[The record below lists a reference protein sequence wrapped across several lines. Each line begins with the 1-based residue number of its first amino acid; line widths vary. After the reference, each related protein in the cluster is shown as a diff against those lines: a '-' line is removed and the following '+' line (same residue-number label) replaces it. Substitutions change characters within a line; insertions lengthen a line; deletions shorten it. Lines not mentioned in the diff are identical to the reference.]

1 MTNLNYFWIRRIH
14 SLLGVIPLGI
24 FLFGHLTTNSMAF
37 FGQEAFD
44 HKVELIHSLGPL
56 LPIVEATVIFVPLA
70 LHIFIGIFIAMT
82 AKLNVGDLGYGR
94 YWAYKFQRWSGW
106 AALAF
111 IVWHSLT
118 LRFLNVAKPYALE
131 PGATGFFEYLSV
143 MFTNYPL
150 FTLAYV
156 IGGIAVIYHFSNG
169 LCTFCMTWGITVGPQ
184 SQKVM
189 AYAATG
195 AGVVL
200 LGMLL
205 SSIAGFYRDYQPHF
219 ELDSPQR
226 QALQVESTAGEL
238 NLGMI
243 PATAGAEGSF

>member
-14 SLLGVIPLGI
+14 SLLGVIPLGV

-70 LHIFIGIFIAMT
+70 LHILIGIFIART
-82 AKLNVGDLGYGR
+82 AKLDVGDLGYGR
-94 YWAYKFQRWSGW
+94 YWAYKFQRWTGW

-111 IVWHSLT
+111 IVWHTLT
-118 LRFLNVAKPYALE
+118 LRFLSVAKPYALTPE
-131 PGATGFFEYLSV
+131 ATGFFEYLSV

-150 FTLAYV
+150 FTVAYV
-156 IGGIAVIYHFSNG
+156 IGGTSVIYHFANG
-169 LCTFCMTWGITVGPQ
+169 LCTFCMTWGITVGPK
-184 SQKVM
+184 SQQGL
-189 AYAATG
+189 AYVALA

-200 LGMLL
+200 MGMLL
-205 SSIAGFYRDYQPHF
+205 SSVAGFYQAYEPHF

-226 QALQVESTAGEL
+226 RAIQAESAAGEISV
-238 NLGMI
+238 GMI
-243 PATAGAEGSF
+243 PATTGSEGSF